1 MTSKELLSELKSKLY
16 ISKHA
21 LIRMQQ
27 RGIPLEAIAII
38 FKFGSKMITHQDH
51 RYIFNSNK
59 QKKKNR
65 TIFFDKTFKKF
76 QKQIE
81 NTALIVNHNKFELVT
96 AYRIQGK
103 IWRN

>member
-1 MTSKELLSELKSKLY
+1 MTSKELLLELKTRLH

-27 RGIPLEAIAII
+27 RGIPLEAIAVI
-38 FKFGSKMITHQDH
+38 FKFGSRMITHQDY

-59 QKKKNR
+59 QRKKNR
-65 TIFFDKTFKKF
+65 AIFFDKTFKKF

-81 NTALIVNHNKFELVT
+81 NTALIVHQNNLVT

-103 IWRN
+103 IWRG